1 MENLKEIAEESE
13 KKKRLKTKRARLQAM
28 GTSIKEGK
36 GFEVLAITA
45 GEGNGW
51 YFGEEMLKESLPLWD
66 GVACFVDHNWQGRSL
81 RDLAGVFGNPRW
93 EEARGGILL
102 DLLPI
107 GPAGD
112 LLETL
117 GRELLAEEQE
127 PKPHVGFSA
136 DVVFTAQGKRVK
148 RIQRVLSVDL
158 VYHPARGGAFV
169 RALNAADGGWAP
181 LAAKVGE
188 SFPVEK
194 EKEANQ
200 MKEQGKEQLKE
211 SSTQSQGAGVMQAE
225 QTEALQAQ
233 MCAYLL
239 ESGLAA
245 ANLPKPVETQIRA
258 RFAGRVFEAE
268 TLNQAI
274 EEARRLVAELQAP
287 SLVAGTGRVHGMV
300 TAEEMLQ
307 CAVDDLFG
315 ARRDPGLEGVK
326 AHKLSGIKELYMRM
340 TGDHHLHGG
349 YYPERV
355 QLATT
360 ATMAN
365 LVANV
370 MNKLVVEQWERLGQ
384 AGYEWWKRVVSVEHF
399 SSLQQIKGILLS
411 EVGLLP
417 SVNEGA
423 AYQELPI
430 DDSGETADWSKYGG
444 YLPLTLELI
453 DRDETRVLAQYPR
466 KLASAALRR
475 ISHEVAQV
483 FIANSGVGPTMS
495 DGYSL
500 FAVQHANLGTDAL
513 SASAWEAACKAVYN
527 QNMLVAS
534 GETAPKLALEP
545 RYLVVPRALK
555 QTARG
560 ILVPAWDRAVNVHS
574 ENLYR
579 LDEDAV
585 VVCPE
590 FTDASDWAAVVDP
603 RLAPSIIVGERFGL
617 MPEIFVAGGELSP
630 AMFTNDESRLKVR
643 HFLAVAV
650 VDHRPLYK
658 ANVAD

>member
-1 MENLKEIAEESE
+1 MDKSMKKPENKEVTRHVRLESGGA
-13 KKKRLKTKRARLQAM
+13 LTPQ
-28 GTSIKEGK
+28 GK
-36 GFEVLAITA
+36 GFEVMAITA

-51 YFGEEMLKESLPLWD
+51 FFDARILRESLPLWD
-66 GVACFVDHNWQGRSL
+66 GVECFIDHHWQGHSL
-81 RDLAGVFGNPRW
+81 RDLAGVFSRPRW
-93 EEARGGILL
+93 EEAQQGVLL
-102 DLLPI
+102 DLMPV
-107 GPAGD
+107 GPAGS
-112 LLETL
+112 LLEGL
-117 GRELLAEEQE
+117 GQQLLADEQAA
-127 PKPHVGFSA
+127 KPRVGFSA
-136 DVVFTAQGKRVK
+136 DVVFTAQGKRVQ

-169 RALNAADGGWAP
+169 RALNAAGDFRPEIVVTGRQEQADFISKEGFSMKGMKQKEEAVLQDETEKKQEP
-181 LAAKVGE
+181 LSGTGE
-188 SFPVEK
+188 
-194 EKEANQ
+194 
-200 MKEQGKEQLKE
+200 
-211 SSTQSQGAGVMQAE
+211 GAE
-225 QTEALQAQ
+225 LRRQ

-245 ANLPKPVETQIRA
+245 AGLPKPLETQIRK
-258 RFAGRVFEAE
+258 RFDNRVFDPQELNEAIADE
-268 TLNQAI
+268 RKL
-274 EEARRLVAELQAP
+274 LSDLQGP
-287 SLVAGTGRVHGMV
+287 SVVAGTGQISGMV
-300 TAEEMLQ
+300 TSEEMLQ

-315 ARRDPGLEGVK
+315 VKRDAGLEGVH

-360 ATMAN
+360 STMAN

-370 MNKLVVEQWERLGQ
+370 MNKVVVEQWERLGR
-384 AGYEWWKRVVSVEHF
+384 AGYDWWKRVVSIEHF

-466 KLASAALRR
+466 KLASAAMRR
-475 ISHEVAQV
+475 ISYEVAQV
-483 FIANSGVGPTMS
+483 FTGNSGVGPTMS
-495 DGYSL
+495 DGYAL
-500 FAVQHANLGTDAL
+500 FAPQHTNLGTDAL
-513 SASAWEAACKAVYN
+513 SADSWENACKAVYN
-527 QNMLVAS
+527 QSMLVAS

-545 RYLVVPRALK
+545 RYLVVPRALRQK
-555 QTARG
+555 ARG
-560 ILVPAWDRAVNVHS
+560 ILVPVWDRAANVHS

-590 FTDASDWAAVVDP
+590 FSDATDWAAVTDP
-603 RLAPSIIVGERFGL
+603 ALAPAIVVAERFGL

-650 VDHRPLYK
+650 VDYRPLYK